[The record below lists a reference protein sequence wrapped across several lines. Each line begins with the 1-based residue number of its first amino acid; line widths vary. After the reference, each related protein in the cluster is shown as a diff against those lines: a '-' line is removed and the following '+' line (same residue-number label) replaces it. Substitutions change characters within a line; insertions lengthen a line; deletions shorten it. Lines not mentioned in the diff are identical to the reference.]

1 MRQQS
6 PSSVSTRRAG
16 ARAGQR
22 TARRAAGAPAGTPPR
37 PLPPRPPQ
45 TPRRPPPALEQKAD
59 RAPCGRVTA
68 TEIDYEGS
76 IAIDEDL
83 LERVDIRPYEQVHIY
98 NINSGNRFITY
109 VISAER
115 GSGTFS
121 INGAAARLAQIN
133 DRIIV
138 AAYGNID
145 TDKEKHQP
153 KVLLLDTSNKVVEN
167 S

>member
-1 MRQQS
+1 MLKS
-6 PSSVSTRRAG
+6 KLHRA
-16 ARAGQR
+16 
-22 TARRAAGAPAGTPPR
+22 
-37 PLPPRPPQ
+37 
-45 TPRRPPPALEQKAD
+45 
-59 RAPCGRVTA
+59 CVTA

-83 LERVDIRPYEQVHIY
+83 LERADILPFEQVHIY
-98 NINSGNRFITY
+98 NINSGSRFVTY

-138 AAYGNID
+138 AAYGSID
-145 TDKEKHQP
+145 TDKEKYQP
-153 KVLLLDTSNKVVEN
+153 KTLLLDAFNKVVE
-167 S
+167 SS

>member
-1 MRQQS
+1 MLKS
-6 PSSVSTRRAG
+6 KLHRAS
-16 ARAGQR
+16 
-22 TARRAAGAPAGTPPR
+22 
-37 PLPPRPPQ
+37 
-45 TPRRPPPALEQKAD
+45 
-59 RAPCGRVTA
+59 VTA
-68 TEIDYEGS
+68 TKIDYEGS

-83 LERVDIRPYEQVHIY
+83 LELVDIRPYEQVHIY
-98 NINSGNRFITY
+98 NINTGGRFITY
-109 VISAER
+109 VITAQR

-145 TDKEKHQP
+145 FDKGKYQP
-153 KVLLLDTSNKVVEN
+153 KVILLDACNKVIEH

>member
-1 MRQQS
+1 MHRTMLKS
-6 PSSVSTRRAG
+6 KLHRA
-16 ARAGQR
+16 
-22 TARRAAGAPAGTPPR
+22 
-37 PLPPRPPQ
+37 
-45 TPRRPPPALEQKAD
+45 
-59 RAPCGRVTA
+59 RVTA

-83 LERVDIRPYEQVHIY
+83 LERVGILPHEQVHIY
-98 NINSGNRFITY
+98 NINTGNRFITY
-109 VISAER
+109 VIAAER
-115 GSGTFS
+115 GSGIFS

-145 TDKEKHQP
+145 TDKESHQP
-153 KVLLLDTSNKVVEN
+153 KVLLLDASNKVG

>member
-1 MRQQS
+1 MLKS
-6 PSSVSTRRAG
+6 KLHRA
-16 ARAGQR
+16 
-22 TARRAAGAPAGTPPR
+22 
-37 PLPPRPPQ
+37 
-45 TPRRPPPALEQKAD
+45 
-59 RAPCGRVTA
+59 CVTA

-83 LERVDIRPYEQVHIY
+83 LERVDIQPYEQVHIY
-98 NINSGNRFITY
+98 NINSGSRFVTY
-109 VISAER
+109 VISAQR

-121 INGAAARLAQIN
+121 SNGAAARLAQIN

-145 TDKEKHQP
+145 IDKEKHQP
-153 KVLLLDTSNKVVEN
+153 KVLLLDSSNKVVGN

>member
-1 MRQQS
+1 MLKS
-6 PSSVSTRRAG
+6 KLHRA
-16 ARAGQR
+16 
-22 TARRAAGAPAGTPPR
+22 
-37 PLPPRPPQ
+37 
-45 TPRRPPPALEQKAD
+45 
-59 RAPCGRVTA
+59 CVTA

-76 IAIDEDL
+76 IAIDENL
-83 LERVDIRPYEQVHIY
+83 LELADIRPYEQVHIY
-98 NINSGNRFITY
+98 NITTGSRFITY
-109 VISAER
+109 VITAQR

-145 TDKEKHQP
+145 IDKEKYQP
-153 KVLLLDTSNKVVEN
+153 KVILLDAGNQVIKN

>member
-1 MRQQS
+1 MLKS
-6 PSSVSTRRAG
+6 KLHRA
-16 ARAGQR
+16 
-22 TARRAAGAPAGTPPR
+22 
-37 PLPPRPPQ
+37 
-45 TPRRPPPALEQKAD
+45 
-59 RAPCGRVTA
+59 RVTA

-98 NINSGNRFITY
+98 NINSGDRFITY

-145 TDKEKHQP
+145 ADKEKHQP
-153 KVLLLDTSNKVVEN
+153 KVLLLDTSNKVIEG

>member
-1 MRQQS
+1 MMLKS
-6 PSSVSTRRAG
+6 KLHRAS
-16 ARAGQR
+16 
-22 TARRAAGAPAGTPPR
+22 
-37 PLPPRPPQ
+37 
-45 TPRRPPPALEQKAD
+45 
-59 RAPCGRVTA
+59 VTA

-76 IAIDEDL
+76 IAIDENL
-83 LERVDIRPYEQVHIY
+83 LELADIRPYEQVHIF
-98 NINSGNRFITY
+98 NINTGSRFITY
-109 VISAER
+109 VITAKR

-145 TDKEKHQP
+145 TDEEKHRP
-153 KVLLLDTSNKVVEN
+153 KVLLLDTSNKVIED

>member
-1 MRQQS
+1 MLKS
-6 PSSVSTRRAG
+6 KLHRAS
-16 ARAGQR
+16 
-22 TARRAAGAPAGTPPR
+22 
-37 PLPPRPPQ
+37 
-45 TPRRPPPALEQKAD
+45 
-59 RAPCGRVTA
+59 VTA

-76 IAIDEDL
+76 IAIDENL
-83 LERVDIRPYEQVHIY
+83 LELVDIRPYEQVHIY
-98 NINSGNRFITY
+98 NITTGSRFVTY
-109 VISAER
+109 VITAQR

-145 TDKEKHQP
+145 VDKENYKP
-153 KVLLLDTSNKVVEN
+153 KVILLDAGNQVIKN

>member
-1 MRQQS
+1 
-6 PSSVSTRRAG
+6 
-16 ARAGQR
+16 
-22 TARRAAGAPAGTPPR
+22 
-37 PLPPRPPQ
+37 
-45 TPRRPPPALEQKAD
+45 
-59 RAPCGRVTA
+59 VTG

-83 LERVDIRPYEQVHIY
+83 MDLVDIQPYEQVHIY
-98 NINSGNRFITY
+98 NINNGSRFVTY
-109 VISAER
+109 VIAAKR

-145 TDKEKHQP
+145 TEKEKYQP
-153 KVLLLDTSNKVVEN
+153 KMVLLDASNKVVED